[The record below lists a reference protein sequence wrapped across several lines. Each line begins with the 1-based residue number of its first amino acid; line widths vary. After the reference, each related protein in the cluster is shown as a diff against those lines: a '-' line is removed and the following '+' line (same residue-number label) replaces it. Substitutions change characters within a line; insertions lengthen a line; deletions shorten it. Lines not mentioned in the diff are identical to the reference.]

1 MKREAPAS
9 PVSGRG
15 EHAEAAGDH
24 SRPPGRR
31 CRDRRTLTSAGEDF
45 KPPASSHAAG
55 GMQNGAAVLENS
67 LGDSEKV
74 NADLLYVPA
83 TARGGC
89 APEKGKRGPRAK
101 PWERRRTGRPSRLTG
116 KTGVWV
122 RVADVPGLFP
132 PCERPLW
139 GLDRR
144 GEQGLSPVHSG
155 RPLEQ
160 GKAHPGASGPLA
172 HLLLTAMVSNVRTC
186 LSRSRSVTLTQSP
199 GEAPPPIPRSWLSAR
214 RANAWKQKT
223 AGQTS

>member
-74 NADLLYVPA
+74 NADLPYVPA
-83 TARGGC
+83 TAR
-89 APEKGKRGPRAK
+89 RRVRPR
-101 PWERRRTGRPSRLTG
+101 ERQARAQSKAVGAQADWPTFPAHGEDRSLGPSRRCAWALSALRTATVG
-116 KTGVWV
+116 SGQEGRAGT
-122 RVADVPGLFP
+122 VP
-132 PCERPLW
+132 CPLW
-139 GLDRR
+139 
-144 GEQGLSPVHSG
+144 
-155 RPLEQ
+155 
-160 GKAHPGASGPLA
+160 KTPGARESAPRGQ
-172 HLLLTAMVSNVRTC
+172 R
-186 LSRSRSVTLTQSP
+186 SP
-199 GEAPPPIPRSWLSAR
+199 GSPSV
-214 RANAWKQKT
+214 N
-223 AGQTS
+223 GDG